1 MGCKAAL
8 TCVRHWL
15 YLVTGVRIKQTASYS
30 PPYCTTHTNLSKRPD
45 RNAMW
50 VKTHAPQAFDEMVGN
65 PELVQRFAMMCKTR
79 YLQHMILCGPP
90 GVGKSRLVQ
99 LLIDNLLGKAQHEAV
114 LQFNSADERS
124 NQVIREKIHQFVPK
138 KVTVSSP
145 KLVVFRQAEQLG
157 EGVQQ
162 IMRRLMECHYH
173 HAVFIF
179 VCSDLNGMLETL
191 QSRCHIFRFA
201 PVSVAQQ
208 VPYLRAV
215 ATKEGVAADD
225 AALGLIATLS
235 NGDMR
240 SSLNYLQAACCA
252 LEAEGEGGEQ
262 CVEKPTNAGASATLD
277 ADTVRSVCLFPHYQQ
292 VERLFDTLL
301 AAAGQAKE
309 EAAVPNALTAE
320 GFRASLSIV
329 RALYDQGYCGRDL
342 VMFLST
348 YLMTASET
356 MPTPLHLGFV
366 KDVALGHQRL
376 AKGIDSYVQL
386 AGIVAAL
393 YRRSVAYRAGE
404 KMV

>member
-1 MGCKAAL
+1 
-8 TCVRHWL
+8 
-15 YLVTGVRIKQTASYS
+15 
-30 PPYCTTHTNLSKRPD
+30 
-45 RNAMW
+45 MW
-50 VKTHAPQAFDEMVGN
+50 VKTHAPQSFDAMVGN
-65 PELVQRFAMMCKTR
+65 PELVRRFEMMCQTR

-99 LLIDNLLGKAQHEAV
+99 LLIDNLLGTAQQEAV
-114 LQFNSADERS
+114 LQFNSSDERS

-179 VCSDLNGMLETL
+179 VCSNLNGMLETL

-201 PVSVAQQ
+201 PVSVGQQ
-208 VPYLRAV
+208 VPYLRTV
-215 ATKEGVAADD
+215 AAKEGVAADD
-225 AALGLIATLS
+225 TALELIATLS

-240 SSLNYLQAACCA
+240 SSLNYLQAACCT
-252 LEAEGEGGEQ
+252 LEAADDKGDGNSQSE
-262 CVEKPTNAGASATLD
+262 VAILD
-277 ADTVRSVCLFPHYQQ
+277 ADTVRAVCLFPHYQQ
-292 VERLFDTLL
+292 VEKLFDTLL
-301 AAAGQAKE
+301 IAAGQQSEVGAST
-309 EAAVPNALTAE
+309 NAPTAE
-320 GFRASLSIV
+320 GFHVSMAVV

-356 MPTPLHLGFV
+356 MPKSLHIGFV

-376 AKGIDSYVQL
+376 AKGIDSYAQL
-386 AGIVAAL
+386 AGVVAAL
-393 YRRSVAYRAGE
+393 YRRAVAHRAEDTLG
-404 KMV
+404 

>member
-1 MGCKAAL
+1 
-8 TCVRHWL
+8 
-15 YLVTGVRIKQTASYS
+15 
-30 PPYCTTHTNLSKRPD
+30 
-45 RNAMW
+45 MW
-50 VKTHAPQAFDEMVGN
+50 VKTHAPQSFDDMVGN
-65 PELVQRFAMMCKTR
+65 HELVRRFAMMCQTR

-252 LEAEGEGGEQ
+252 LEAEGDDEGCIGEAK
-262 CVEKPTNAGASATLD
+262 VASTSSTLD
-277 ADTVRSVCLFPHYQQ
+277 ADRVRSVCLFPHYQQ

-309 EAAVPNALTAE
+309 AAAPDAPTAD

-376 AKGIDSYVQL
+376 AKGIDSYAQL
-386 AGIVAAL
+386 AGVVAAL

>member
-1 MGCKAAL
+1 M
-8 TCVRHWL
+8 
-15 YLVTGVRIKQTASYS
+15 
-30 PPYCTTHTNLSKRPD
+30 
-45 RNAMW
+45 
-50 VKTHAPQAFDEMVGN
+50 
-65 PELVQRFAMMCKTR
+65 
-79 YLQHMILCGPP
+79 
-90 GVGKSRLVQ
+90 
-99 LLIDNLLGKAQHEAV
+99 
-114 LQFNSADERS
+114 
-124 NQVIREKIHQFVPK
+124 
-138 KVTVSSP
+138 SSP

-208 VPYLRAV
+208 VPYLRTV
-215 ATKEGVAADD
+215 AAKEGVAADD

-252 LEAEGEGGEQ
+252 LEAEGGGDNGGGEGA
-262 CVEKPTNAGASATLD
+262 CSSPTTLD

-301 AAAGQAKE
+301 AAAGQGK
-309 EAAVPNALTAE
+309 EAATVPDAPTAD
-320 GFRASLSIV
+320 GFHASLGVV

-348 YLMTASET
+348 YLMTAAET

-376 AKGIDSYVQL
+376 AKGIDSYAQL
-386 AGIVAAL
+386 AGVVAAL
-393 YRRSVAYRAGE
+393 YRRAVAHRAGAAA
-404 KMV
+404 

>member
-1 MGCKAAL
+1 
-8 TCVRHWL
+8 
-15 YLVTGVRIKQTASYS
+15 
-30 PPYCTTHTNLSKRPD
+30 
-45 RNAMW
+45 MW
-50 VKTHAPQAFDEMVGN
+50 VKTHAPQSFDEMVGN
-65 PELVQRFAMMCKTR
+65 PELVRRFVMMCKTR

-99 LLIDNLLGKAQHEAV
+99 LLIDNLLGKTPHEAV

-208 VPYLRAV
+208 IPYLRSV
-215 ATKEGVAADD
+215 AAKEGVAADD
-225 AALGLIATLS
+225 AALELIATLS

-252 LEAEGEGGEQ
+252 LEGGVEDNGESGDGSVTSGS
-262 CVEKPTNAGASATLD
+262 CSSSTTLNAN
-277 ADTVRSVCLFPHYQQ
+277 TVRSVCLFPHYQQ

-301 AAAGQAKE
+301 AAAGKGK
-309 EAAVPNALTAE
+309 EAATVPDAPTAD
-320 GFRASLSIV
+320 GFLASLGVV

-348 YLMTASET
+348 YLMTAAET
-356 MPTPLHLGFV
+356 MPTSLHLGFV

-376 AKGIDSYVQL
+376 AKGIDSYAQL
-386 AGIVAAL
+386 AGVVAAL
-393 YRRSVAYRAGE
+393 YRRAVAHRT
-404 KMV
+404 

>member
-1 MGCKAAL
+1 
-8 TCVRHWL
+8 
-15 YLVTGVRIKQTASYS
+15 
-30 PPYCTTHTNLSKRPD
+30 
-45 RNAMW
+45 MW
-50 VKTHAPQAFDEMVGN
+50 VKTHSPQSFDAMVGN
-65 PELVQRFAMMCKTR
+65 PDLVRRFAMMCKTR
-79 YLQHMILCGPP
+79 YIQHMILCGPP

-191 QSRCHIFRFA
+191 QSRCHIFRFT
-201 PVSVAQQ
+201 PISVAQQ
-208 VPYLRAV
+208 VPYLRAI
-215 ATKEGVAADD
+215 AAKEGVTSDD
-225 AALGLIATLS
+225 AALRLIATLS

-252 LEAEGEGGEQ
+252 LETEGSGNDGGDSEAD
-262 CVEKPTNAGASATLD
+262 VTHTSATLD
-277 ADTVRSVCLFPHYQQ
+277 IETVRSVCLFPHYEHI
-292 VERLFDTLL
+292 ERLFDLLL
-301 AAAGQAKE
+301 AAADLSTVDTTMLNSPSADGYHE
-309 EAAVPNALTAE
+309 
-320 GFRASLSIV
+320 SLSIL
-329 RALYDQGYCGRDL
+329 RALYDQGYCGRDI

-348 YLMTASET
+348 YLMTAADTTIPNS
-356 MPTPLHLGFV
+356 LHLGFV

-386 AGIVAAL
+386 AGVVAAL
-393 YRRSVAYRAGE
+393 YRRAVAHRTGE
-404 KMV
+404 ALA

>member
-1 MGCKAAL
+1 
-8 TCVRHWL
+8 
-15 YLVTGVRIKQTASYS
+15 
-30 PPYCTTHTNLSKRPD
+30 
-45 RNAMW
+45 MW
-50 VKTHAPQAFDEMVGN
+50 VKTHAPQSFDAMVGN
-65 PELVQRFAMMCKTR
+65 PELVRRFAMMCQTR

-215 ATKEGVAADD
+215 AAKEGVAADD

-252 LEAEGEGGEQ
+252 LEAGGGEGGGNGGSEG
-262 CVEKPTNAGASATLD
+262 VAAASTTTTTSTLD

-301 AAAGQAKE
+301 AAAGQGK
-309 EAAVPNALTAE
+309 EAATVPDAPTTD
-320 GFRASLSIV
+320 GFHASLGVV

-348 YLMTASET
+348 YLMTAAET

-376 AKGIDSYVQL
+376 AKGIDSYAQL
-386 AGIVAAL
+386 AGVVAAL
-393 YRRSVAYRAGE
+393 YRRAVAHRAAEEGS
-404 KMV
+404 

>member
-1 MGCKAAL
+1 MLFTTTAPSVATAAVIFCHGSGD
-8 TCVRHWL
+8 TGP
-15 YLVTGVRIKQTASYS
+15 GVRQYLA
-30 PPYCTTHTNLSKRPD
+30 
-45 RNAMW
+45 
-50 VKTHAPQAFDEMVGN
+50 MVGN
-65 PELVQRFAMMCKTR
+65 PELVRRFAMMCQTR

-208 VPYLRAV
+208 VPYLRTV
-215 ATKEGVAADD
+215 AAKEGVAADD

-252 LEAEGEGGEQ
+252 LEAVGGG
-262 CVEKPTNAGASATLD
+262 GA
-277 ADTVRSVCLFPHYQQ
+277 
-292 VERLFDTLL
+292 
-301 AAAGQAKE
+301 
-309 EAAVPNALTAE
+309 ALE
-320 GFRASLSIV
+320 LE
-329 RALYDQGYCGRDL
+329 DL
-342 VMFLST
+342 VAF
-348 YLMTASET
+348 YRE
-356 MPTPLHLGFV
+356 
-366 KDVALGHQRL
+366 
-376 AKGIDSYVQL
+376 AKGRFDREEEFQSRRYISFGGTL
-386 AGIVAAL
+386 ALAVH
-393 YRRSVAYRAGE
+393 
-404 KMV
+404 

>member
-1 MGCKAAL
+1 
-8 TCVRHWL
+8 
-15 YLVTGVRIKQTASYS
+15 
-30 PPYCTTHTNLSKRPD
+30 
-45 RNAMW
+45 MW
-50 VKTHAPQAFDEMVGN
+50 VKTHAPQSFDAMVGN
-65 PELVQRFAMMCKTR
+65 PELVRRFAMMCQTR

-208 VPYLRAV
+208 VPYLRTV
-215 ATKEGVAADD
+215 AAKEGVAADD

-252 LEAEGEGGEQ
+252 LEAEGGGDNGEGA
-262 CVEKPTNAGASATLD
+262 CSSPSTLD

-301 AAAGQAKE
+301 AAAGQGKE
-309 EAAVPNALTAE
+309 TATVPDVPTAD
-320 GFRASLSIV
+320 GFHASLGVV

-348 YLMTASET
+348 YLMTAAET

-376 AKGIDSYVQL
+376 AKGIDSYAQL
-386 AGIVAAL
+386 AGVVAAL
-393 YRRSVAYRAGE
+393 YRRAVAHRAGAALA
-404 KMV
+404 